1 MRVRGEKTI
10 IEIQKALCISCSK
23 CVKDCVTHNII
34 LKSGN
39 IASYNSDHLYELR
52 VSEKILYKKRHR
64 ESCPYCKGRRLKK

>member
-23 CVKDCVTHNII
+23 CVKDCVAHNII

-39 IASYNSDHLYELR
+39 IASYNSDHLYE
-52 VSEKILYKKRHR
+52 ETMKK
-64 ESCPYCKGRRLKK
+64 SL